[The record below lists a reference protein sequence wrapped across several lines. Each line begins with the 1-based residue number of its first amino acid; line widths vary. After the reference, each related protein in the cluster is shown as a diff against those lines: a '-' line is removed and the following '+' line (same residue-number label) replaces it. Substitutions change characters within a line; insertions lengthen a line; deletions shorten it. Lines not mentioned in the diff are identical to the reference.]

1 MTTPP
6 PAADRRIEGALA
18 SVTGLFLRLTEAGF
32 VFVAFIVLIH
42 ILLGAAA
49 GPYVAQVIANLTGLI
64 AAIGPQAL
72 VGIAI
77 VLALL
82 HLARRKT

>member
-6 PAADRRIEGALA
+6 PAEDRLSRTLA
-18 SVTGLFLRLTEAGF
+18 SATGLFLRLTEAGF
-32 VFVAFIVLIH
+32 VLVAFIVLIY
-42 ILLGAAA
+42 ILLGADS
-49 GPYVAQVIANLTGLI
+49 GSFVVSVVSNLTGLI
-64 AAIGPQAL
+64 KAVGAEAL

-82 HLARRKT
+82 HLVKRRT

>member
-1 MTTPP
+1 MTI
-6 PAADRRIEGALA
+6 ARGLV

-32 VFVAFIVLIH
+32 VFVAFIVLIY
-42 ILLGAAA
+42 ILLGAGSGA
-49 GPYVAQVIANLTGLI
+49 YVISVVSNLTGLI

-72 VGIAI
+72 VAIAI

-82 HLARRKT
+82 QLGKRRA